1 MAAFAKKE
9 KPQPAIST
17 ASLPDIV
24 FMLLFF
30 FMVSTVL
37 RETDLLVKVSIPQA
51 TQLEKLENKSLV
63 SYIYVGPP
71 KDAQKFGTEPRIQVN
86 DVFVAPKDVPRFVAE
101 ERAKLEEP
109 LRNKI
114 IMSLKVDRK
123 AKMGVVIDVRQQLRE
138 VDARKVNYASV
149 RGDEVAE
156 N

>member
-1 MAAFAKKE
+1 
-9 KPQPAIST
+9 
-17 ASLPDIV
+17 
-24 FMLLFF
+24 
-30 FMVSTVL
+30 MVSTVL